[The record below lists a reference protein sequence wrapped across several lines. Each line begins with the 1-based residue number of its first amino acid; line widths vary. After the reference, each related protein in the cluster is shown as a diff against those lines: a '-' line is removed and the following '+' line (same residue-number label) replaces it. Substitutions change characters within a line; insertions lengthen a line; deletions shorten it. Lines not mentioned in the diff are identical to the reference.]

1 MEMKLIRLSAP
12 EEIFVDIRE
21 SEIKINDP
29 YKGTTFQVKENV
41 MLHSSTGYFNPGDDI
56 NFLGMNKVFKEIEIN
71 QQESLFKG
79 EEIPGLDRKSFW
91 LKNSELFACLCAII
105 YPWFDDK
112 NKIKFHELNNIFL
125 PNDWMELLNPIV
137 ITISPSKNWYGF
149 IVDLNKIK
157 KLFSKEIISQID
169 SLYQKGF
176 SLKLLS
182 ENALGNNNS
191 ANICIQISDNNP
203 ICQRL
208 TAKDNYFNYDSLT
221 LEIINFN
228 STYGKNPNKIFKYFN
243 KRAIIIISQLVNE
256 FSENSN
262 NFIMAIKNF
271 DSLYDLMSQQKLD
284 ETSYNALLLDLYD
297 INRNTSSVDLD
308 DLLKNKIKKSIRNGD
323 DFLDG
328 QYYNQY
334 SWAHLIK
341 RVVRNNAEDI
351 ISKVKKNPNEITHL
365 FSKKR
370 VIKKMERIYT
380 AISSRDDK
388 EKEMKKYLQKQ
399 VDSYDEVKKY
409 ISK

>member
-21 SEIKINDP
+21 SEIIINDP
-29 YKGTTFQVKENV
+29 YKGTTFPVKDNV

-56 NFLGMNKVFKEIEIN
+56 TFLGMNKVFKEIEIS

-79 EEIPGLDRKSFW
+79 EEIPELDRKSFW

-125 PNDWMELLNPIV
+125 PNDWMEILNPIV

-149 IVDLNKIK
+149 IVDLNIIK
-157 KLFSKEIISQID
+157 KLFSKEIISKID
-169 SLYQKGF
+169 SLHQKGF

-182 ENALGNNNS
+182 ENSLGNNNS

-203 ICQRL
+203 LCQRL
-208 TAKDNYFNYDSLT
+208 TANDNYFNYDSLT

-228 STYGKNPNKIFKYFN
+228 FTYGKTPNKIFKYFN
-243 KRAIIIISQLVNE
+243 KRGITISQLVNE

-262 NFIMAIKNF
+262 KFIKAIKNF
-271 DSLYDLMSQQKLD
+271 DSLFDLMSQQKLD

-297 INRNTSSVDLD
+297 TNRNTSSVDLD
-308 DLLKNKIKKSIRNGD
+308 DRLKNIIKKAIKNRD
-323 DFLDG
+323 VFLDDH
-328 QYYNQY
+328 YNNQY

-351 ISKVKKNPNEITHL
+351 FSKVKKNPNEITHL

-370 VIKKMERIYT
+370 VIEKMERIYT

-399 VDSYDEVKKY
+399 VDSFDEVKKY